1 MSTTDNTYQC
11 LQNIKEIKYRLRKNN
26 DVKDRTLYDAYNQ
39 CVERPIP
46 DLKTE
51 QWLKT
56 RDKIR
61 GKKLSKLRSRQME
74 DALQQLE
81 NLAGPRQ
88 RSNAEFSKLLNHTY
102 IEVVSILLD
111 DPTLNP
117 IVCENLET
125 FVEKFSIIAAENY
138 APTPQAN
145 SPKWTILHK
154 LYKDQKCK
162 ETNAIKDFI
171 AKFMAQKNK
180 QKK

>member
-1 MSTTDNTYQC
+1 MSTAEKC
-11 LQNIKEIKYRLRKNN
+11 LNNINEIKYRLRKN
-26 DVKDRTLYDAYNQ
+26 DVKDRTLYNAYNQ
-39 CVERPIP
+39 CVERPMP

-56 RDKIR
+56 RNEIR
-61 GKKLSKLRSRQME
+61 IKKLSKLRSRQIE

-88 RSNAEFSKLLNHTY
+88 RSNAEFSKLLNQTY
-102 IEVVSILLD
+102 IETVLTLLD

-117 IVCENLET
+117 VVCENLET
-125 FVEKFSIIAAENY
+125 FIEKFSIIAADNY

-162 ETNAIKDFI
+162 ETKAIKDFI
-171 AKFMAQKNK
+171 AKFMVQHKK
-180 QKK
+180 HQKK